1 SYCIERWPEQL
12 IWPTRALEQRVVAL
26 AADHRAD
33 VVLFGHGFPLPW
45 IAPGL
50 AARGIPSVAL
60 THGAEVWI
68 ARTPGLA
75 AAQRRGL
82 RACRAVTRA
91 SPPPGPLRRGAPG
104 APPPLTVLYPGVDT
118 DRFAPS
124 VDGRSV
130 RERFGVGDRP
140 LVVCVSR
147 LVPRKGQDVL
157 IEAMRSVR

>member
-82 RACRAVTRA
+82 RACRAVTA
-91 SPPPGPLRRGAPG
+91 VSAHTGELLRGAPG
-104 APPPLTVLYPGVDT
+104 DRPPLPGRHPGAGTQPV
-118 DRFAPS
+118 
-124 VDGRSV
+124 
-130 RERFGVGDRP
+130 
-140 LVVCVSR
+140 
-147 LVPRKGQDVL
+147 
-157 IEAMRSVR
+157 